1 MDQRQIGTSSNKK
14 NINEWLNSVK
24 IAVLKRNGEKLL
36 ENCQT
41 MSDDGLKIHTK
52 TRHNYEALSNEVYK
66 AEPKKMIIEG
76 NKQRTRT
83 IFMSQNGMLE
93 CGKNMRGTIPEKCPQ
108 CDMLDDE
115 NHRLNYCPKWKN
127 TNNGDID
134 FKDIYSSD
142 GEKLDQIIN
151 EIENVWELKYAN
163 GRMKK

>member
-93 CGKNMRGTIPEKCPQ
+93 CGKNMRGTIPEKCPR
-108 CDMLDDE
+108 CDILDHE
-115 NHRLNYCPKWKN
+115 NHRLNYCPKQRKTSN
-127 TNNGDID
+127 VDID

-142 GEKLDQIIN
+142 SEKLDQIIN